1 VTWVLR
7 GNGYLTKAASI
18 LTSIFVVE
26 VCMKMVAFRYNL
38 TYDSFLLTLLSK
50 REPGP
55 GYVNAT
61 TWSGKVDLVQ
71 LNSI

>member
-38 TYDSFLLTLLSK
+38 TYNTFLLTLLSN
-50 REPGP
+50 RAPGQ
-55 GYVNAT
+55 VM
-61 TWSGKVDLVQ
+61 
-71 LNSI
+71 